1 MIMDQLN
8 CGFAKKLSIKLFT
21 QQGRD
26 GGIVLDTH
34 LDRDLLRD
42 LTTGLLLFGLDLERE
57 RLREERRER
66 DLENVQVFI
75 IHIQCLCKKQCV
87 LCLLSQNSI
96 IKSSQPRKM
105 VNNIVSS
112 FESCGK
118 FISKQILE
126 YVCVLLKKC
135 FLLMFYIIRI
145 GFAVQQTV
153 LLLNFSQYCVFFLVK
168 QIRNYTII
176 HKKCIILPGSATS
189 AVPGARSA
197 AAR

>member
-1 MIMDQLN
+1 
-8 CGFAKKLSIKLFT
+8 
-21 QQGRD
+21 
-26 GGIVLDTH
+26 
-34 LDRDLLRD
+34 
-42 LTTGLLLFGLDLERE
+42 
-57 RLREERRER
+57 
-66 DLENVQVFI
+66 
-75 IHIQCLCKKQCV
+75 
-87 LCLLSQNSI
+87 
-96 IKSSQPRKM
+96 M

-153 LLLNFSQYCVFFLVK
+153 ILFNFSQFCAFLVF
-168 QIRNYTII
+168 I
-176 HKKCIILPGSATS
+176 KCIILPGSAAS

-197 AAR
+197 AARRGASAAAGATSSFNQTDSSSVQFCPIQLFNSRAHVRVGGELNHTVINKIRY